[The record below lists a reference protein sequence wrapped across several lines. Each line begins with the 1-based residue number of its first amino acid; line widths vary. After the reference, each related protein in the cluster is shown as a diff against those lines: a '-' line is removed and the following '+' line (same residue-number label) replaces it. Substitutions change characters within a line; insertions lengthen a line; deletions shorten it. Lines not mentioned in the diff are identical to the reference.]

1 MTRVTSTFTRSAIDI
16 ELLLQVRT
24 HRRAFMHREVT
35 DMLCFNGSAEGIMY
49 LQAHPAG

>member
-24 HRRAFMHREVT
+24 HRRAFMHREVI
-35 DMLCFNGSAEGIMY
+35 DMLCFNDFAEGIMY